1 MFIDSVVEGATYIK
15 EMREEK
21 IVCAVSNNHPYRVK
35 KVIRMEELQ
44 NEQLIVYL
52 EICDVRKMI
61 MNVFQC
67 MGAKPI
73 IAVETSYAEPMIAMV
88 GAGLGITLLPETALQ

>member
-1 MFIDSVVEGATYIK
+1 
-15 EMREEK
+15 MREEK
-21 IVCAVSNNHPYRVK
+21 IVCAVSNDHPYRVK

-44 NEQLIVYL
+44 NEQLIVYP

-73 IAVETSYAEPMIAMV
+73 IAMV

>member
-1 MFIDSVVEGATYIK
+1 MGIFICCFLCHKLLHTSAI
-15 EMREEK
+15 
-21 IVCAVSNNHPYRVK
+21 IV
-35 KVIRMEELQ
+35 
-44 NEQLIVYL
+44 NEQLIVYP

>member
-1 MFIDSVVEGATYIK
+1 
-15 EMREEK
+15 
-21 IVCAVSNNHPYRVK
+21 
-35 KVIRMEELQ
+35 
-44 NEQLIVYL
+44 
-52 EICDVRKMI
+52 

-73 IAVETSYAEPMIAMV
+73 IAVETSYAEPMITMV

>member
-1 MFIDSVVEGATYIK
+1 
-15 EMREEK
+15 
-21 IVCAVSNNHPYRVK
+21 
-35 KVIRMEELQ
+35 
-44 NEQLIVYL
+44 
-52 EICDVRKMI
+52 
-61 MNVFQC
+61 

>member
-1 MFIDSVVEGATYIK
+1 MHTSAI
-15 EMREEK
+15 
-21 IVCAVSNNHPYRVK
+21 IV
-35 KVIRMEELQ
+35 
-44 NEQLIVYL
+44 NEQLIVYP

-73 IAVETSYAEPMIAMV
+73 IAMV